1 MQAVRRNQ
9 RARACA
15 GGPVIYSSLSTGNR
29 DRYPGLTSSCWLG
42 DWVMTGKSCAA
53 AFLFFALGASLCA
66 QEFRATIN
74 GRDVDPSGAA
84 VPAVPVQVQNVAT
97 NEVASSVPDPQ

>member
-66 QEFRATIN
+66 QQFRATIN
-74 GRDVDPSGAA
+74 GPVVDPSGAA
-84 VPAVPVQVQNVAT
+84 VPGVPIQVKNVAT
-97 NEVASSVPDPQ
+97 HIVTSTVTDT